1 MQYTAALQEIA
12 AARTSLLSWW
22 RPGVAPERAPVA
34 TRPLN
39 QHAANLIVPL
49 PLPVY
54 LEPPSL
60 AETLNSSN
68 ARPALADFAP
78 LVLTLQQYLLACLFR
93 CPTFACRE
101 RTGELAHVVRQLEG
115 EGGPLAWRNL
125 MGERDLGE
133 VMPPDSTE
141 DAAEAER
148 RIFLRKKV
156 DASLTSMFGIV
167 TKGCAGADT
176 EAGTASS
183 RLLAILHPLW
193 RLKRADLS
201 TPDPTDAQDLLDVR
215 IHALELYATTSALV
229 PGALDKLSAFF
240 DQVRKTLLLYGRSA
254 EKAASSPVKI
264 SEAVRGAFDRILEAL
279 EKRGLLGQE
288 AKSSERWRELCE
300 VVLHIARRVSH
311 SRGRFERSL

>member
-1 MQYTAALQEIA
+1 MQYTAALSEIA

-22 RPGVAPERAPVA
+22 RPGVALERASVA
-34 TRPLN
+34 PLPLN

-49 PLPVY
+49 PLPAY

-60 AETLNSSN
+60 AETLISWS
-68 ARPALADFAP
+68 ARPALSDFAP

-93 CPTFACRE
+93 CPAFNYRE
-101 RTGELAHVVRQLEG
+101 RTGEMAHVVRRLED
-115 EGGPLAWRNL
+115 EGGPLAWRKL

-133 VMPPDSTE
+133 ATPDSTE
-141 DAAEAER
+141 EATEAER
-148 RIFLRKKV
+148 RIALRKKV
-156 DASLTSMFGIV
+156 DASLTSMFGVV

-183 RLLAILHPLW
+183 RLLAILHPHL
-193 RLKRADLS
+193 RMERADTS
-201 TPDPTDAQDLLDVR
+201 APDPTDSQDLLDVR
-215 IHALELYATTSALV
+215 MHALELYATTSALV
-229 PGALDKLSAFF
+229 SGELDKLSAFL

-254 EKAASSPVKI
+254 EKAASNYVKI

-311 SRGRFERSL
+311 SRGRLEPSR